1 MCFNG
6 GMDKR
11 KTHPSTWDTHLQNR
25 IQELNQ
31 LPHPLL
37 AHHFTMLASNSR
49 AYDRLTFE
57 ALMRVAAARLW
68 A

>member
-31 LPHPLL
+31 LPHLL
-37 AHHFTMLASNSR
+37 LGRHFTVLASNGL